1 MIDQDNNSL
10 YSILIKERFKDIESY
25 FLLGTT
31 RQRPVQIN
39 DLTIPQSATS
49 LRVSATVR
57 NLYSAANPIKIEDT
71 EVSSPDYL
79 LPLLIKS
86 AEVILYSDESLNT
99 VITQTIGID
108 KGKYFWAFLQIKD
121 INDAVVSVVNYSS
134 YISAGYKPEIFI
146 LESRGDENNDL
157 EGVISERVDNYT
169 FKFKINNGSK
179 FNDTNAVFQAQY
191 IPIIDPE
198 IV

>member
-1 MIDQDNNSL
+1 M
-10 YSILIKERFKDIESY
+10 
-25 FLLGTT
+25 
-31 RQRPVQIN
+31 
-39 DLTIPQSATS
+39 
-49 LRVSATVR
+49 
-57 NLYSAANPIKIEDT
+57 
-71 EVSSPDYL
+71 
-79 LPLLIKS
+79 
-86 AEVILYSDESLNT
+86 
-99 VITQTIGID
+99 
-108 KGKYFWAFLQIKD
+108 
-121 INDAVVSVVNYSS
+121 VSVVNYSS